1 MRNDLTI
8 GALVAV
14 GAHAALLLYSNS
26 PRLPVA
32 PPPKEPEEVITL
44 TPRAVEPPE
53 MERAI
58 GDPEPKKEIVEAP
71 PRLPDAPRP
80 ITDADFKT
88 PVRPYPI
95 GFVPNRGSITIP
107 AQRPNVGEGGG
118 GTGAVFDLRALDRT
132 PVARFQARPEYPFE
146 MKRTGSAGE
155 VLVEFVVAADGSVRD
170 ARAVR
175 SSQREF
181 EDAAVRAV
189 SKWTFRPGQKD
200 GRNVPTRMQVPIVF
214 SLNEERG

>member
-107 AQRPNVGEGGG
+107 AQRPNVG
-118 GTGAVFDLRALDRT
+118 
-132 PVARFQARPEYPFE
+132 
-146 MKRTGSAGE
+146 
-155 VLVEFVVAADGSVRD
+155 
-170 ARAVR
+170 
-175 SSQREF
+175 
-181 EDAAVRAV
+181 
-189 SKWTFRPGQKD
+189 
-200 GRNVPTRMQVPIVF
+200 
-214 SLNEERG
+214 